1 MKKHSNEF
9 NDIPEPADEPGDSP
23 SKSQRKRDANRAL
36 ELAKAL
42 MLLPQRKRDRYE
54 LSADIVDALNFG
66 DSIRSNGA
74 KKRQLHYIGKLLRK
88 SDNYET
94 YWQIHE
100 SPHATASTP
109 DQTDDVQEA
118 AADNKIRDRLLQDL
132 AGTMGDLRSQYP
144 NANTQLI
151 RQLVNRIHQSAD
163 GTDAEKKAQLKR
175 ALDNALTEGRL
186 K

>member
-1 MKKHSNEF
+1 MKKQSNEF
-9 NDIPEPADEPGDSP
+9 DDIPEPTEEQSDSP

-54 LSADIVDALNFG
+54 LSAEITDALHLG

-88 SDNYET
+88 SNDYEN

-100 SPHATASTP
+100 SPLKTASHP
-109 DQTDDVQEA
+109 NQVDEIPVLS
-118 AADNKIRDRLLQDL
+118 ADKKIRDRLLMDL
-132 AGTMGDLRSQYP
+132 AGTIGELRKQYP

-151 RQLVNRIHQSAD
+151 RQLVNRINQSAHGGD
-163 GTDAEKKAQLKR
+163 TEKRAKLEQ
-175 ALDNALTEGRL
+175 ALDNALTDGRID
-186 K
+186 